1 MVERELGGT
10 KMEISEFAEESNKS
24 SAMPDSLEDKLA
36 SKKWDVKAAAFE
48 QISGIFRNAKSN
60 TEECFYEHG
69 GQLKKYL

>member
-48 QISGIFRNAKSN
+48 QISGLFRNAKSN

-69 GQLKKYL
+69 SQLKKYL